1 MCCDIGFIDRLID
14 ESIRDV
20 RVRFCLDAWY
30 AAICVCG
37 VCYGSLSYA
46 SSRVCVCVCAPAR
59 SLALDSTDE
68 KFLPSMIQSLA
79 IASLAYLWCLHE
91 RDSARE

>member
-1 MCCDIGFIDRLID
+1 MPGMML
-14 ESIRDV
+14 
-20 RVRFCLDAWY
+20 Y
-30 AAICVCG
+30 
-37 VCYGSLSYA
+37 
-46 SSRVCVCVCAPAR
+46 VCVVCVMDLFRMLLHARMCVCAPAR

-79 IASLAYLWCLHE
+79 IASLAYLWCLRE